1 MTSVDAAAHINDLN
15 ALITQGRVLTDSA
28 SLLQYGCDWTRQWT
42 PDPLAIVLPRSVSE
56 VQAVIRWANEKKVAL
71 VPSGGRTGLSG
82 GAVAR
87 SGEVVLALDLLNEI
101 SEFNATDRSV
111 RCGAGVITQHLQ
123 LFAQDHGFYYPVDFA
138 SSGSSQIGGNISTN
152 AGGIKVIRYGLTRD
166 WVAGLTVVT
175 GKGEIL
181 SLNKGLIKNATGYDL
196 RHLFIGAE
204 GTLGVIVDATIRLAR
219 LPKNLTVLVLG
230 TPDFAAIMQVL
241 NHFQSRLDLTAFEF
255 FSEIATAHVVASGKV
270 ARPFAEKT
278 PYYALLEFEAE
289 NEELIE
295 AAMELFQFCV
305 EQGWV
310 IEGVMSQSE
319 SQAKNLWK
327 LRESISET
335 ISVFTPYKNDIAI
348 TVSNVPA
355 FIAEV
360 DVLVNQHYPDFDIVW
375 FGHIG
380 DGNVHLNILKPDAL
394 PKEQFFQHCQRVSQW
409 VFEIVQKYEGSIS
422 AEHGVGLLK
431 QPYLAYS
438 RSVEEIAYMKAIK
451 QVFDPN
457 NIMNPG
463 KVL

>member
-1 MTSVDAAAHINDLN
+1 
-15 ALITQGRVLTDSA
+15 
-28 SLLQYGCDWTRQWT
+28 
-42 PDPLAIVLPRSVSE
+42 
-56 VQAVIRWANEKKVAL
+56 
-71 VPSGGRTGLSG
+71 
-82 GAVAR
+82 
-87 SGEVVLALDLLNEI
+87 
-101 SEFNATDRSV
+101 
-111 RCGAGVITQHLQ
+111 
-123 LFAQDHGFYYPVDFA
+123 
-138 SSGSSQIGGNISTN
+138 
-152 AGGIKVIRYGLTRD
+152 
-166 WVAGLTVVT
+166 
-175 GKGEIL
+175 
-181 SLNKGLIKNATGYDL
+181 
-196 RHLFIGAE
+196 
-204 GTLGVIVDATIRLAR
+204 
-219 LPKNLTVLVLG
+219 
-230 TPDFAAIMQVL
+230 
-241 NHFQSRLDLTAFEF
+241 
-255 FSEIATAHVVASGKV
+255 
-270 ARPFAEKT
+270 
-278 PYYALLEFEAE
+278 LLEFEAE
-289 NEELIE
+289 NADVIE
-295 AAMELFQFCV
+295 TAMELFQFCV